1 MTQQPSPNN
10 QSLVER
16 LKQFLK
22 KVESKQNL
30 ISALGGIT
38 TLIGAI
44 AAAIIFIMKPQA
56 AIPSTPPGNCSG
68 FLVYIPADSDTI
80 NNLQSKIDCYRDRI
94 ANNPKDAVAYTNLGE
109 AERRL
114 ANIKN
119 HRTNKRLNEL
129 EAAKKHH
136 LTAQRLDPKAKEV
149 KQGLELVNT
158 EIEDLHQKKTWL
170 KPEMLVK
177 SVEGKV
183 MTFNKKE

>member
-10 QSLVER
+10 PSPVEK

-38 TLIGAI
+38 KLIGAI
-44 AAAIIFIMKPQA
+44 AGAIIFFMALGGGDK
-56 AIPSTPPGNCSG
+56 TCRG
-68 FLVYIPADSDTI
+68 FLVYIPAESDTI
-80 NNLQSKIDCYRDRI
+80 TYLEKKIDCYRDRI

-136 LTAQRLDPKAKEV
+136 LTAQGLDPKLKEV